1 MSLLARRA
9 EGPPRLLLLAA
20 VAVAG
25 LCVLPLVYV
34 ALDTFSLGWTA
45 AYELIVRPKV
55 GRLLVTTVALTVLG
69 VLISL
74 VLGTGLA
81 FVVAR
86 TALPGRAV
94 WNVLLVAPLAVPAF
108 VTSYGWVSLTPQV
121 ASFPGA
127 LLVTTLAYYPLVYLP
142 VVATLSGLDPALEE
156 TAQALGL
163 RPSRVFLR
171 VVLPQLRPALL
182 GGGLLVGLHLLSE
195 YGALQL
201 LRVETFTVAIF
212 DSYQSS
218 FDGPASS
225 TLAAVLLVLCGV
237 LLTVELRSRGLRR
250 YARVGSGAA
259 REQHRH
265 TLGRWR
271 LPSMLALGAVV
282 ALAVGVPAYSLGRWL
297 VVGGSARFPASDLL
311 GTTVTSLG
319 LGALAA
325 VVTTLCALP
334 VALLSVRYRT
344 PLTSALERTSYLSN
358 ALPGIVVALT
368 LVSVSLRFVSPAYQT
383 TGLLIAAYTLLFLP
397 RAVISLRAALAQAPT
412 ELDDVAHGL
421 GLGTLATLRRV
432 TLPLIARGIGV
443 GAALVFLG
451 TVTELTATLL
461 LAPLGTATLAT
472 EFWAQSSQVQYGAA
486 APYAVLMV
494 VVSVPATLLLSR
506 APSRRSLARP
516 TPSPAVLL

>member
-1 MSLLARRA
+1 MSLTTRRA
-9 EGPPRLLLLAA
+9 EGTPRLLL
-20 VAVAG
+20 VAVVLVAAF
-25 LCVLPLVYV
+25 CVLPLAYV
-34 ALDTFSLGWTA
+34 FLDTLSLGWSA

-55 GRLLVTTVALTVLG
+55 GRLLTTTVALTVFG
-69 VLISL
+69 VLTSA
-74 VLGTGLA
+74 VLGTALA
-81 FVVAR
+81 LLVAR
-86 TALPGRAV
+86 TTLPGRAV
-94 WNVLLVAPLAVPAF
+94 WNVLLAAPLAVPAF

-127 LLVTTLAYYPLVYLP
+127 LLVLTLAYYPLVYLP

-163 RPSRVFLR
+163 SQAKVFLR

-201 LRVETFTVAIF
+201 LRVETFTIAIF

-218 FDGPASS
+218 FDGPSSS

-237 LLTVELRSRGLRR
+237 LLTVELRARGLHR

-259 REQHRH
+259 REQQRQR
-265 TLGRWR
+265 LGRGR
-271 LPSMLALGAVV
+271 VPSQLGVAAVV
-282 ALAVGVPAYSLGRWL
+282 ALALGVPAYSLGRWL
-297 VVGGSARFPASDLL
+297 VVGGSTRFPAADLL

-325 VVTTLCALP
+325 LATTLCALP
-334 VALLSVRYRT
+334 VALLSVRYRN

-358 ALPGIVVALT
+358 ALPGIVVALA
-368 LVSVSLRFVSPAYQT
+368 LVSVSLRFVSPTYQT
-383 TGLLIAAYTLLFLP
+383 TGLLVAAYVLLFLP
-397 RAVISLRAALAQAPT
+397 RSVISLRAGLAQAPV

-432 TLPLIARGIGV
+432 TLPLIARGMGV

-494 VVSVPATLLLSR
+494 LVSVPATLLLSR
-506 APSRRSLARP
+506 SPSRHAQSA
-516 TPSPAVLL
+516 ALLR